1 MKPGDFV
8 KSIDH
13 EIQETRLKAKDSVE
27 GDRGWEQDQKLIAMY
42 SKGIQGN

>member
-13 EIQETRLKAKDSVE
+13 EIQETRLKAKDSIE
-27 GDRGWEQDQKLIAMY
+27 GVPGWEQDQKLIAMY